1 MEKEFRLC
9 RDRDRFESC
18 ARFPRTRDEVR
29 PVFTMNIVNQ
39 GVGVSTV
46 GRQTLAG
53 FSSWKEIIVEPAP
66 FFVTLYTFYRTI
78 VRSIVSNTD
87 FSFQYLNKFSD
98 NKWNRSL
105 IVSTKL
111 SENKDW
117 IMRASIIIIF
127 LDFFSPFRSFS
138 LI

>member
-1 MEKEFRLC
+1 MEFRLC

-66 FFVTLYTFYRTI
+66 LFVTLYI
-78 VRSIVSNTD
+78 
-87 FSFQYLNKFSD
+87 
-98 NKWNRSL
+98 
-105 IVSTKL
+105 
-111 SENKDW
+111 
-117 IMRASIIIIF
+117 
-127 LDFFSPFRSFS
+127 PFIERSFDPS
-138 LI
+138 YLIQISRSNIWMNFLMISGNRYIDSVSVN